1 MPTCCVLTCQTRNG
15 GMHKF
20 PEDPELRKQWIEFC
34 GRGQRW
40 VPGASSKLCS
50 LHFSPSDLSSGRVKA
65 RAVPQLLSPKS
76 SLKRCGEDL
85 TEANKRLCQVLVF
98 LYYFYV
104 RESFFDCESK
114 AKCAV

>member
-1 MPTCCVLTCQTRNG
+1 MPTCCVVTCQTRNG

-40 VPGASSKLCS
+40 VPGASSKR
-50 LHFSPSDLSSGRVKA
+50 SGRVKA
-65 RAVPQLLSPKS
+65 RTVPKS

-104 RESFFDCESK
+104 RESFFDCEYLREFE
-114 AKCAV
+114 AKIGTARNVV

>member
-1 MPTCCVLTCQTRNG
+1 
-15 GMHKF
+15 MHKF

-104 RESFFDCESK
+104 REFFFDWEYLREFE
-114 AKCAV
+114 AKIGTARKVV